1 MGEASSRILYIFL
14 DIVLPLAVGYAL
26 KQKQIMSPQQCN
38 FLIRFNI
45 ICVMSVLALLSMWVL
60 PLKPDLLSLPFFAF
74 FNAFFPLA
82 IIFLLHRQRRFTNKI
97 DKGSYL
103 ISAMP
108 SNTTAL
114 GGLCGYLLY
123 GEVAFAYSQIIGVF
137 QSLVMFFVLFP
148 MGYYYHNSGQSAN
161 IPAFFKANWKSIFI
175 NWNQLSIAAIAAG
188 LLLYIFGVPRP
199 AVLGQI
205 FQGLVHVNAWAAL
218 LPIGYLIDFSH
229 LKAYCRPTLDLIP
242 IKMVVTPAASYLLAV
257 QFTSDPVLLGSLLIM
272 MATPCAINALVTAR
286 LYDLNVNLSMAP
298 FITTT
303 ILYILVLYPAFYL
316 LVSLGYLPFK

>member
-1 MGEASSRILYIFL
+1 MSEASSRILYIFL

-26 KQKQIMSPQQCN
+26 KQRRLMSPAQCN

-45 ICVMSVLALLSMWVL
+45 ICIMSVLALLSMWVL

-82 IIFLLHRQRRFTNKI
+82 IIFLLHRQRRFTDKI

-108 SNTTAL
+108 SNAASL

-123 GEVAFAYSQIIGVF
+123 GEIAFAYAQLLGVF
-137 QSLVMFFVLFP
+137 QNLVMFFVLFP
-148 MGYYYHNSGQSAN
+148 MAYYYHNSGQSAN
-161 IPAFFKANWKSIFI
+161 IPAFLKSNWKNIFI
-175 NWNQLSIAAIAAG
+175 NWNQLSIVAIIAG
-188 LLLYIFGVPRP
+188 ILLYISGVPRP
-199 AVLGQI
+199 AVLGQF

-218 LPIGYLIDFSH
+218 LPVGYLIEFSH
-229 LKAYCRPTLDLIP
+229 LKVYCKPTLDLIP
-242 IKMVVTPAASYLLAV
+242 IKMILTPAVSYILAV
-257 QFTSDPVLLGSLLIM
+257 QFTSDPVLLGALLIM
-272 MATPCAINALVTAR
+272 MATPCAINALITTR

-303 ILYILVLYPAFYL
+303 ILYILILYPAFYL